1 MALNLTKTVTDFLRS
16 QDEQKFTARQI
27 AEWIFRKYPSECQEK
42 KSSSKFIE
50 TDAQLVQQLVAE
62 ISSQRPGLEKRYS
75 EFKTTEGRPRQYYW
89 TSKSDQVEV
98 FEAEREPS
106 TTRIDDAESSRT
118 LAESDLYPLLSKY
131 LWAEFGIYSK
141 RINESRSSNRLGPN
155 GNKWLYP
162 DVVGMEDLT
171 ANWHPEIK
179 GVVKEYADK
188 KTKLWSFEVKKLV
201 NRSNVR
207 EVFFQA
213 VSNSSWAN
221 FGYLVAAEIE
231 GAATMSELRML
242 FGLHGIGVIDL
253 NPDEPTESQILIPA
267 RERLEVDWDTCNR
280 LTHENKDFLQ
290 AIKLVRQ
297 FYQTGGPRPKDWDSP
312 DHD

>member
-1 MALNLTKTVTDFLRS
+1 MALNLPKTVIDFLRP
-16 QDEQKFTARQI
+16 QENQKFTARQI
-27 AEWIFRKYPSECQEK
+27 AEWIFATYPSECQEK

-50 TDAQLVQQLVAE
+50 TDAQLVQQIVAE
-62 ISSQRPGLEKRYS
+62 ISSQRPGLQKRYS
-75 EFKTTEGRPRQYYW
+75 EIKTTEGRPRQYYW

-98 FEAEREPS
+98 SEAERAS
-106 TTRIDDAESSRT
+106 SVIIIDSNKSPLT
-118 LAESDLYPLLSKY
+118 ESDLYPLLSKY

-141 RINESRSSNRLGPN
+141 RINESRSSNRLGLN

-171 ANWHPEIK
+171 SDWHPEIK

-188 KTKLWSFEVKKLV
+188 KTKLWSFEVKRLV

-207 EVFFQA
+207 EVFFQT

-242 FGLHGIGVIDL
+242 FGLHGIGMIHL
-253 NPDEPTESQILIPA
+253 NPDDPTESQIVIPA
-267 RERLEVDWDTCNR
+267 RERLEVDWATCNR
-280 LTHENKDFLQ
+280 LTHENTDFLQ

-297 FYQTGGPRPKDWDSP
+297 FYQTGDPRPKDWDLP
-312 DHD
+312 DRG

>member
-1 MALNLTKTVTDFLRS
+1 MTLNLSKTVIDFLRS
-16 QDEQKFTARQI
+16 QENQKSTARQI
-27 AEWIFRKYPSECQEK
+27 AEWIFVTYPSECQEK
-42 KSSSKFIE
+42 KSSSRFIE

-62 ISSQRPGLEKRYS
+62 ISSQRPALEKRHS

-89 TSKSDQVEV
+89 TSKSDQTEV
-98 FEAEREPS
+98 TEAESGPS
-106 TTRIDDAESSRT
+106 AIVIENASPSLSEN
-118 LAESDLYPLLSKY
+118 DLYPLLSKY
-131 LWAEFGIYSK
+131 LWSEFGIYSK
-141 RINESRSSNRLGPN
+141 RINESKSSNRLGPN

-162 DVVGMEDLT
+162 DLVGMEDLT
-171 ANWHPEIK
+171 VDWHSEIK

-207 EVFFQA
+207 EVFFQT

-231 GAATMSELRML
+231 GAATMTELRML
-242 FGLHGIGVIDL
+242 FGLHGIGMIHL
-253 NPDEPTESQILIPA
+253 NPEEPTESQIVIPA
-267 RERLEVDWDTCNR
+267 RERLEIDWATCNR

-297 FYQTGGPRPKDWDSP
+297 FYQTGDPRPKDWDLP
-312 DHD
+312 NRD

>member
-1 MALNLTKTVTDFLRS
+1 MALNLAKTVVDFLRS
-16 QDEQKFTARQI
+16 RDNQRFTARQI
-27 AEWIFRKYPSECQEK
+27 AEWTFVTYPYECQEK
-42 KSSSKFIE
+42 KRSSKFIE
-50 TDAQLVQQLVAE
+50 TDTQLVQQIVAE
-62 ISSQRPGLEKRYS
+62 ISSQRPGLLKRHS
-75 EFKTTEGRPRQYYW
+75 EIKTTEGRPRQYYW
-89 TSKSDQVEV
+89 TSKSDQIEV
-98 FEAEREPS
+98 IEAENFPNAIAIDSS
-106 TTRIDDAESSRT
+106 TLS
-118 LAESDLYPLLSKY
+118 LAESDLYPILSKY
-131 LWAEFGIYSK
+131 LWAEFRVYSK

-171 ANWHPEIK
+171 SDWHPEIK
-179 GVVKEYADK
+179 GLVKEYADK

-242 FGLHGIGVIDL
+242 FGLHGIGLIHL
-253 NPDEPTESQILIPA
+253 NSDEPTESQIAIPA
-267 RERLEVDWDTCNR
+267 RERPEVDWATCNR
-280 LTHENKDFLQ
+280 LTHENKDFSR
-290 AIKLVRQ
+290 AMTLVRQ
-297 FYQTGGPRPKDWDSP
+297 FYQTGDPRPKDWDLP
-312 DHD
+312 DQS